1 MTNNTLIRYKGIE
14 REMTRGKLKNGVN
27 ILIIMQKDGPTET
40 KTCTNLLANQKET
53 MKRITKPNCD
63 QSSFE
68 GPQMNP
74 WVGMKS

>member
-1 MTNNTLIRYKGIE
+1 
-14 REMTRGKLKNGVN
+14 
-27 ILIIMQKDGPTET
+27 MQKDGPTET
-40 KTCTNLLANQKET
+40 QTSTNLLANQKET

-68 GPQMNP
+68 GPQMHP